1 MRQRALFLDRD
12 GTLVYPVPYPSRPED
27 LCLYADLGPELSA
40 LQARGFRLIIVTNQS
55 GVALGY
61 FRTVDL
67 ERMHT
72 ALAAHLRTY
81 GVELTGI
88 YACPHHPQGVIP
100 EFATACACRKPHPGL
115 LLQAA
120 AEHHIDLA
128 SSWMVGDILD
138 DVEAG
143 KRAGCRTILVDLG
156 TEAPPDHALRQPD
169 FVARTTC
176 HALQIIQALE
186 RAGQEQVPVD
196 LTYQPASWQHVGR
209 GAR

>member
-12 GTLVYPVPYPSRPED
+12 GTLVYPVPYPSCPED
-27 LCLYADLGPELSA
+27 LCLYTDLGPGLSA
-40 LQARGFRLIIVTNQS
+40 LQACGFHLIVVTNQS

-61 FRTVDL
+61 FRAVDL

-72 ALAAHLRTY
+72 ALAANLRTY

-88 YACPHHPQGVIP
+88 YACPHHPQGVIS
-100 EFATACACRKPHPGL
+100 EFATECACRKPRPGL

-176 HALQIIQALE
+176 HALQIIQAI
-186 RAGQEQVPVD
+186 EQKDQGRMSVD